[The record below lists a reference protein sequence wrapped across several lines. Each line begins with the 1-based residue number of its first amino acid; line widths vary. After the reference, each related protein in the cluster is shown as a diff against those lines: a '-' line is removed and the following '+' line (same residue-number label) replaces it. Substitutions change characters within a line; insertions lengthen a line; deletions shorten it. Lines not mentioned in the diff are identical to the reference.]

1 MIPFRD
7 ARHLAIATSLTAP
20 AVTGRGPPLSQ
31 PAARNGS
38 WSPRR
43 GVPGNGGLVL
53 AGAGGQSLITPAP
66 AQPVPHLLTTAG
78 NQRRC
83 PDWPSE
89 RPGPRGTIHPL
100 PTAGLPMWTGALP
113 ALPSSVPM
121 HPEGAR
127 FTPEQADEVIAASG
141 AALAPG

>member
-1 MIPFRD
+1 M
-7 ARHLAIATSLTAP
+7 
-20 AVTGRGPPLSQ
+20 
-31 PAARNGS
+31 
-38 WSPRR
+38 
-43 GVPGNGGLVL
+43 PGNGGLVL
-53 AGAGGQSLITPAP
+53 AGAGGQSLITGFRPSQYLTFSPPPA
-66 AQPVPHLLTTAG
+66 TSDD
-78 NQRRC
+78 RR
-83 PDWPSE
+83 DWPPE
-89 RPGPRGTIHPL
+89 KPGPRSTIHPL